1 VIIGYNEEHMKLP
14 IPAEELKQRL
24 VTDGVLDGAAFDAC
38 QTEAL
43 RKNQSL
49 LDVLIS
55 AKNIDPNYLYGQ
67 IAAILGVP
75 RVNFS
80 ITPPDEAHV
89 KLLPEDISRQRNVV
103 IFGEQDGAYLAA
115 MADPSDLET
124 VRFLSQYLNRRVIPY
139 LATESDLNRAFSI
152 FGLQTAGDFKQ
163 IIEQN
168 IQKSLKNSNKSAE
181 EAAAELPIVAIV
193 DNLLSYAVSLHAS
206 DLHMEILEEA
216 TLVRYRIDG
225 VLYEILRIPKVVHP
239 ALVARIKLL
248 SGLKIDEHYKP
259 QDGRFRYQIVNT
271 VVDVRVSVLPTFY
284 GETIVMRLLES
295 SQKPLSLEELGL
307 LPEAAAKVA
316 ENLKKSYGMIL
327 VCGPTGSGKSTTLY
341 ALINIL
347 NRPNVN
353 IVTIEDPVEYN
364 MRYVNQSQINPA
376 AGITFASGLRSILRQ
391 DPNII
396 MVGEI
401 RDGETGN
408 IAVQAALTGHLLLS
422 TLHTN
427 DAPTAVPRL
436 FDFGIPPFL
445 VSSVLNLIIAQRL
458 VRKICRACLFSLP
471 MEAEQKESILDQL
484 RAMGLPAQAEKLPNI
499 LFKGKGCS
507 VCNGT
512 GYKGR
517 LGIFEVLEVNDPIRR
532 IINSTDFSLD
542 RLRDEARRQGV
553 QSMFEDGL
561 AKAQLGETTLEEVLR
576 VIKE

>member
-1 VIIGYNEEHMKLP
+1 MIIGYNEEHMKLP

>member
-1 VIIGYNEEHMKLP
+1 MR
-14 IPAEELKQRL
+14 IPVSPEQLKHRL
-24 VTDGVLDGAAFDAC
+24 LADGVIDEAGFEAC
-38 QTEAL
+38 KLEAS

-55 AKNIDPNYLYGQ
+55 AKNIDPNYLYSQ

-80 ITPPDEAHV
+80 VTPPADALV

-103 IFGEQDGAYLAA
+103 IFGEADGAYLAA

-124 VRFLSQYLNRRVIPY
+124 VRFLSQYLNRRVVPY
-139 LATESDLNRAFSI
+139 LATDNDLNRAFSI
-152 FGLQTAGDFKQ
+152 FGLQTAGDFKK
-163 IIEQN
+163 IIEKN
-168 IQKSLKNSNKSAE
+168 IEQTLKNSNKSAE
-181 EAAAELPIVAIV
+181 EAAADLPIVAIV
-193 DNLLSYAVSLHAS
+193 DSLLSYAASMHAS
-206 DLHMEILEEA
+206 DLHMEVLEEA

-225 VLYEILRIPKVVHP
+225 VLYEILRIPKSVHP
-239 ALVARIKLL
+239 ALAARIKLL
-248 SGLKIDEHYKP
+248 AGLKIDEHYRP

-271 VVDVRVSVLPTFY
+271 IVDVRVSILPTFY

-307 LPEAAAKVA
+307 LPAAAAKVT
-316 ENLKKSYGMIL
+316 ENLRKSYGMIL

-376 AGITFASGLRSILRQ
+376 AGITFAAGLKSILRQ

-396 MVGEI
+396 MVGEM

-427 DAPTAVPRL
+427 DAPTAIPRL
-436 FDFGIPPFL
+436 FDFGIAPFL
-445 VSSVLNLIIAQRL
+445 VSSVLNVIIAQRL
-458 VRKICRACLFSLP
+458 VRKVCRACLYSLP
-471 MEAEQKESILDQL
+471 LEPAQHASILVQFKNL
-484 RAMGLPAQAEKLPNI
+484 NLPVDENKIPTI
-499 LFKGKGCS
+499 VFKGKGCN
-507 VCNGT
+507 VCGGT

-517 LGIFEVLEVNDPIRR
+517 LGIFEVLEATDPIRR
-532 IINSTDFSLD
+532 IINSPDFSLD
-542 RLRDEARRQGV
+542 RLKEQARADGV
-553 QSMFEDGL
+553 QTMFEDGL
-561 AKAQLGETTLEEVLR
+561 AKVQLGETTLEEVLR
-576 VIKE
+576 VIQE